1 MLMVVM
7 LHLGLA
13 RADENFDSPNL
24 PIGPFAGVAIPLFF
38 MVSGYLLSTK
48 NPCLKYNIKK
58 IWGII
63 RFCLYICIP
72 MSIVMSITS
81 RDLQL
86 LFPECLVQKGR
97 LYQFWYFGSM
107 MIVYAILPYLLFC
120 IKHRL
125 FKYILVGVAIFCSIV
140 FVLNYYTGFE
150 RHTIQTF
157 RLWNWFFYFLLG
169 AFVRMKE
176 KKLKW
181 IRWYYIIPSLA
192 VYIVFFNLMRIGANE
207 YYFCSPLCMLHSTI
221 IFVSIL
227 NLGISG
233 NKILSLLANCFLPVY
248 TFHTFI
254 EVFFAVRHHCLCG

>member
-1 MLMVVM
+1 MQRNQSVDLIKVVAMLMVVM

-13 RADENFDSPNL
+13 RVDENFDSPNL

-48 NPCLKYNIKK
+48 NPCWRYNIKK

-107 MIVYAILPYLLFC
+107 LIVYALLPYLLFC

-125 FKYILVGVAIFCSIV
+125 FKYILAGGAILCSIS
-140 FVLNYYTGFE
+140 VLLCVCC
-150 RHTIQTF
+150 IP
-157 RLWNWFFYFLLG
+157 RLY
-169 AFVRMKE
+169 
-176 KKLKW
+176 
-181 IRWYYIIPSLA
+181 
-192 VYIVFFNLMRIGANE
+192 
-207 YYFCSPLCMLHSTI
+207 LC
-221 IFVSIL
+221 
-227 NLGISG
+227 
-233 NKILSLLANCFLPVY
+233 PY
-248 TFHTFI
+248 
-254 EVFFAVRHHCLCG
+254 